1 MRTAEKYKEYK
12 SPDDLPAMLRV
23 KDCAE
28 YLGINVNSM
37 YSVFHSDSLKTLK
50 IGGRYMVSK
59 KEFLRWI
66 DDQSQ

>member
-1 MRTAEKYKEYK
+1 MKTAQKYKNFT
-12 SPDDLPAMLRV
+12 SRDQLPAMLRV

-28 YLGINVNSM
+28 FLGINVNSM
-37 YSVFHSDSLKTLK
+37 YSVFHSNSLKTLK

-66 DDQSQ
+66 DEQSQ

>member
-12 SPDDLPAMLRV
+12 SPNDLPAMLRV